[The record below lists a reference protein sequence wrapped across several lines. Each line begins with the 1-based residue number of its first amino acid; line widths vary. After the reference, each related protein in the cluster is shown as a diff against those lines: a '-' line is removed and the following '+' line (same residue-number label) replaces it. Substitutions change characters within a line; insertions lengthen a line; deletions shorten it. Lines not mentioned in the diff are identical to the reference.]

1 MPMVITVQAGVAMTA
16 TQKGRYSRQHRNDD
30 TPGHQHPA
38 TPQSTKPDWIY
49 GTGDDCTN
57 VLVYQTLFCC
67 LYKPGDL
74 LIYLKEEVV
83 L

>member
-1 MPMVITVQAGVAMTA
+1 MTA

-49 GTGDDCTN
+49 GTG
-57 VLVYQTLFCC
+57 
-67 LYKPGDL
+67 G
-74 LIYLKEEVV
+74 
-83 L
+83 